1 MHPHKKENILFA
13 VFGLIMAAV
22 HFAQCV
28 FRVKANNLF
37 VQLGSSVDTAMKN
50 EVWKKFSNDA
60 SYLQAAYLILGIL
73 FFVYIGYQLI
83 YKKIGFG
90 SVLLRTAVIYLV
102 SLLVSVPFLLTS
114 TQTRELWLPIVIS
127 LIFTC
132 VQIAGSGIK
141 RYILQKEQKKFP
153 DLHDQKNED
162 PLNEKKDDR

>member
-1 MHPHKKENILFA
+1 MRQHKKESILFA
-13 VFGLIMAAV
+13 VFGLMMAAV
-22 HFAQCV
+22 HFTQCV

-37 VQLGSSVDTAMKN
+37 VGLGSSVDTAMKN
-50 EVWKKFSNDA
+50 EAWKKFSNDA

-73 FFVYIGYQLI
+73 FFIYIGFRLI

-90 SVLLRTAVIYLV
+90 SVLLRTAVVYLA

-114 TQTRELWLPIVIS
+114 SQTRELWLPIVIS

-141 RYILQKEQKKFP
+141 RYSFQKLQKQSSDLP
-153 DLHDQKNED
+153 DAENEG
-162 PLNEKKDDR
+162 PVK

>member
-22 HFAQCV
+22 HFTQCV

-37 VQLGSSVDTAMKN
+37 VELGSSVDAAMKN
-50 EVWKKFSNDA
+50 AAWKRLSDGA

-73 FFVYIGYQLI
+73 FFLYIGFRLI

-90 SVLLRTAVIYLV
+90 SVLLRTAAVYLV

-141 RYILQKEQKKFP
+141 RYTLQKVQKNSP
-153 DLHDQKNED
+153 DLPDSENGD
-162 PLNEKKDDR
+162 PVK

>member
-28 FRVKANNLF
+28 FRVKTNNLF
-37 VQLGSSVDTAMKN
+37 VQLGSSVDAAMKN
-50 EVWKKFSNDA
+50 EAWKKFSNDA

-90 SVLLRTAVIYLV
+90 SVLLRTAAVYLV

-141 RYILQKEQKKFP
+141 RYTLQKAQKNSP
-153 DLHDQKNED
+153 DLPDSENED
-162 PLNEKKDDR
+162 PVK